1 MTNFDVH
8 GFARQLAQ
16 VMNWTY
22 DEAHDQSWT
31 ALIHEPGTKA
41 ELWIHDD
48 RGRAR
53 ISGGFD
59 VLQKYVRYERRG
71 QNEITVDPKRPLARI
86 KADIERRLLPDYR
99 TDLLYV
105 QKCDDEH
112 HARMKQVAN
121 AALHFA
127 AILQVAPPEVAEEER
142 ARFHLGHIGCVYGT
156 IEIDTHSV
164 EMKLDDV
171 PFALAAMMLVPIAEY
186 VQRHQEPSE
195 ETDE

>member
-16 VMNWTY
+16 AMNWTY

-71 QNEITVDPKRPLARI
+71 QNEITVDPKRPLVRI

-105 QKCDDEH
+105 QKCDAEH

-121 AALHFA
+121 AALHFG
-127 AILQVAPPEVAEEER
+127 AILQVAPPEVSEEER
-142 ARFHLGHIGCVYGT
+142 VRFHLGYVGSIWGDVQV
-156 IEIDTHSV
+156 DAQSV
-164 EMKLDDV
+164 DIKLDDV
-171 PFALAAMMLVPIAEY
+171 PFEIAAMMLVPIGEY
-186 VQRHQEPSE
+186 IRAHPKER
-195 ETDE
+195 DE

>member
-59 VLQKYVRYERRG
+59 VLQKYVHYERRG
-71 QNEITVDPKRPLARI
+71 QNEITVDPKRPLVRI

-121 AALHFA
+121 AALHFG
-127 AILQVAPPEVAEEER
+127 AILQVARGLASRLQGGFWSSADDGLHRTRRRPGRHRPVR
-142 ARFHLGHIGCVYGT
+142 A
-156 IEIDTHSV
+156 
-164 EMKLDDV
+164 
-171 PFALAAMMLVPIAEY
+171 
-186 VQRHQEPSE
+186 
-195 ETDE
+195 